1 MSESQTHDAKD
12 LRLNK
17 RLKDTPIAIVGMA
30 SLFANSRYLNEF
42 WDLIVDKIDAITE
55 VPADRWQVDD
65 YFDRDKKVADK
76 SYCKRGGFIPEVDF
90 NPMEFGLPPNILE
103 LTDSAQLLSLV
114 VAKEVLEDAGIREG
128 SGHDRDKIGITLGIG
143 GGQKIS
149 QSLNA
154 RLQYP
159 VLKKVFRESGL
170 SDDDSEMLIKKFQS
184 QYIHW
189 EENSFPGSLGN
200 VIAGRIANR
209 FDLGG
214 MNCVVDAACAGSLA
228 AVRMALTE
236 LTEGRADMMVTGGAC
251 TDNSAYMYMSF
262 SKTPA
267 FTVDEKIKPFD
278 ADSKGMMIG
287 EGIGMIA
294 LKRLEDAER
303 DGDKIYAV
311 IKGVG
316 ASSDGKFKSIYAPR
330 PEGQAKALRRA
341 YDDAGFPAH
350 TLGLMEAHGTGT
362 AAGDVAEFGGL
373 NIVMSEGNDE
383 RQHIALGSVK
393 SQVGHTKSTAGTAGL
408 IKAALALH
416 HKVLPPTIN
425 VVKPNPKMA
434 IEESPFYLS
443 TEPRPWMP
451 RPDGTPRR
459 AAVSSFGF
467 GGTNFHL
474 VMEEYRP
481 DHARAPYRL
490 RAAAVP
496 LLFAAATAEAL
507 LDELKALQLELN
519 QGNERFE
526 SLIAPYQLSG
536 EAVNPGWPR
545 LGLLAGNSQELK
557 DALDDAIGKLTSG
570 AGNWRSL
577 DMSFRA
583 AAMDEKAKVAALF
596 AGQGSQYLNMG
607 GELAM
612 LYPEMRAEFSVA
624 DAEFTRRG
632 YAGRHGF
639 GELSSLVFP
648 IPKFDAEAR
657 KADEAALTNTR
668 FAQSAIGAVSLGQF
682 EILKAAGFQF
692 DAVAGHSFGELS
704 ALRAAGVIDTDSYY
718 RLAFERGDAMASV
731 PEGKDAGT
739 MAAVILPSP
748 QHRNVLDKLLEKDPA
763 VVIANH
769 NSSSQLVLAGPTEAV
784 KAAVSALS
792 ADGIRAI
799 ELPVSGAFHTPL
811 VGHAHEPFA
820 AAIDKER
827 FSDASAPL
835 YANASGDKR
844 PLDGKSLKQSLKAQM
859 LEQVQFESQI
869 ESLYR
874 DGVRVFVEFG
884 PKNTLGRLVEAI
896 LGERSKGCLIVS
908 LDAQSVAGQAG
919 GRADS
924 KLKLAALELA
934 VAGFAIGNPDPYRQ
948 VLSAK
953 PVAKT
958 ALTIKLG
965 ASNYLSPA
973 TVERMA
979 AALKDG
985 KVSKQIEIVEKIVEK
1000 TQYVTQSVPSQ
1011 AAPAASQTTQHAGN
1025 APQQAVNASPSALD
1039 ALFAAQ
1045 QQLASLHQQFLA
1057 IPAQYSEGV
1066 QALIQQQLAL
1076 AAAGQSVPAAS
1087 ERALELFHQHQAETL
1102 RIHTEF
1108 MRAQAASSEQMLRS
1122 LTGQPFASQPV
1133 AATQQVAANA
1143 MAASAA
1149 QPLQPAVQQSAVQQ
1163 AVQPAPVVTKAQV
1176 AAEVTAPA
1184 EASAVTPIAAQVAN
1198 PAAAEVANPGATEVE
1213 RVMLQ
1218 VVADKTG
1225 YPTEML
1231 DLSMDMEAD
1240 LGIDSI
1246 KRVEILGTVQDE
1258 LPNLPELDAAA
1269 MAECRTLADIV
1280 KLMSASLPAATSAA
1294 VAMTAAPA
1302 ALSAVPLTVPV
1313 AVPVIGAAA
1322 APAAGAD
1329 EVKHTMLA
1337 VVADKTGYPTEMLDL
1352 SMDMEADLGIDSIKR
1367 VEILG
1372 TVQDA
1377 LPNLPELDAAAM
1389 AECRTLADIVNLM
1402 SASLPLATQAE
1413 AALVSTAL
1421 VSTATVNSAPVN
1433 TAQPSV
1439 SAADITHTMLS
1450 VVADKTGYPAEML
1463 DLAMDMEADLG
1474 IDSIKRVEILGTV
1487 QDALPNLP
1495 ELDAAAMAECR
1506 TLADIV
1512 NLMSASLTAEAPA
1525 VSQAPVSPLSLAEQA
1540 QASQPTPAADD
1551 ITRTMLAVV
1560 ADKTGYP
1567 TEMLD
1572 LAMDMEADLGID
1584 SIKRVEILG
1593 TVQDSL
1599 PNLPELDAAAMAEC
1613 RTLADIIAC
1622 FGGDSALNTV
1632 DNLAA
1637 NAVSAND
1644 TEVNDVAEA
1653 AVAEVAEVAEVAVA
1667 ADPVTEAPVS
1677 AENIEP
1683 DTETAAEA
1691 ETLAE
1696 IAEEAETKP
1705 DTNAAPVIA
1714 ETVEA
1719 ETVEAETQAE
1729 VETETEAKEQTAGFD
1744 ILAAELVA
1752 AVSETL
1758 NAAELPKA
1766 SSAAEL
1772 PKATSP
1778 EEHSP
1783 EPTNSPEPATNSPE
1797 PETGAEQERAAKAQ
1811 SAAMQPS
1818 KPAQASVKAAAA
1830 PSSQALPQPSPQD
1843 ILDTMLLTVADKTGY
1858 PVDMLDLAMDMEA
1871 DLGIDSI
1878 KRVEILGT
1886 VQENLPGL
1894 GEVDAAALAE
1904 CRTLGQIVETF
1915 ALPGNFSG
1923 QTDTGNAN
1931 TPALAPHTGV
1941 SLKKLPAAN
1950 RLEADS
1956 AAGLFAAD
1964 ARVIVLDDG
1973 HNAGILAGRLV
1984 AKGLDVTVVRPK
1996 ALATQSVLDASI
2008 DAHTL
2013 SDDSDDAVASFIT
2026 DIGEVSAFI
2035 HLQPQENITGVKQ
2048 GAPTDQNAFSDSAFN
2063 FVSLAFLFAKHLAT
2077 GFSAGSDQRRAFITA
2092 ARMDGKLG
2100 LGNRPCELNQAA
2112 LFGLTKTLAHEW
2124 PGAHCRALDVATEL
2138 DASAL
2143 ADAVLDALYGIDT
2156 ELEWGVSA
2164 DGRFG
2169 AIASELTGNSA
2180 KISLSSA
2187 DKILVT
2193 GGAKGVT
2200 LDCALALAKETGAHF
2215 ILAGRSKPIS
2225 AEDFPDWALGL
2236 KASEL
2241 KQAAIQELLA
2251 SGKRPLPKEVE
2262 ALIAPLISA
2271 LDIQSAI
2278 NRFEAVG
2285 ASAEYLPLD
2294 VANSDSVARALAPIQ
2309 AIAPITGLIHGAGV
2323 LADKLIQD
2331 KNLDELGRVFG
2342 TKVGGLKALLET
2354 LPNLELLALFSS
2366 AAGFYGNKG
2375 QSDYAMANEV
2385 LNKAAH
2391 QFGQNGMRRVV
2402 AFDWGPWDGGMVNE
2416 SLKKMFLERG
2426 VYVIPRDLG
2435 ANLFAEAVLRR
2446 DACQILVGSSM
2457 QGAGEQ
2463 QGLTAK
2469 KPDGHV
2475 SIGCSLQRHAMDIL
2489 KDHRLGGNSVLPTVC
2504 ALDWITSAAA
2514 NCFPLGGASWQVQDY
2529 RLLKGVVFD
2538 TDSKALLL
2546 TLSQADTGLIAKIEC
2561 DGRPQYEAS
2570 LVASAECEL
2579 PTHDSPAINPEPVA
2593 SGSALYLDGSLFH
2606 GPSLQVLGDVSA
2618 FDDSGLCLS
2627 YALSSSAGSD
2637 ANFAKLAQQDALL
2650 QSLLVWARLK
2660 YDAASLP
2667 ASLGTLTQIRE
2678 LANGETGHIRLWVKS
2693 HTSRQLTADVALYDA
2708 QGQLASA
2715 MENVRVTISKA
2726 LDKAFLSEHKQHDAP
2741 LAPAKG

>member
-65 YFDRDKKVADK
+65 YFDSDKKVADK

-114 VAKEVLEDAGIREG
+114 VAKEVLEDAGIGEG

-159 VLKKVFRESGL
+159 VLRKVFRESGL
-170 SDDDSEMLIKKFQS
+170 SDADSEMLIKKFQS

-236 LTEGRADMMVTGGAC
+236 LTEGRADMMLTGGAC

-373 NIVMSEGNDE
+373 NMVMSEGNDE

-451 RPDGTPRR
+451 RPDGIPRR

-474 VMEEYRP
+474 VMEEYQR
-481 DHARAPYRL
+481 DHGRAPYRL
-490 RAAAVP
+490 RTAPVP
-496 LLFAAATAEAL
+496 LLFAAPSVDAL
-507 LDELKALQLELN
+507 LGELKSLSLEL
-519 QGNERFE
+519 GSSNERFE
-526 SLIAPYQLSG
+526 SLVAPYTLKG
-536 EAVNPGWPR
+536 ETIDANWPR
-545 LGLLAGNSQELK
+545 LGLLAASTQDLK
-557 DALDDAIGKLTSG
+557 DSLDEAIGKISAG
-570 AGNWRSL
+570 AAHWRSL

-583 AAMDEKAKVAALF
+583 AAMDKKAKVAALF

-612 LYPEMRAEFSVA
+612 LYPEMRAEFSAA
-624 DAEFTRRG
+624 DAEFARRG

-648 IPKFDAEAR
+648 IPKFDTEAR

-682 EILKAAGFQF
+682 EILKAAGFSF

-704 ALRAAGVIDTDSYY
+704 ALRAAGVIDKDSYY

-748 QHRNVLDKLLEKDPA
+748 QHRNVLDTLLEKDPS

-769 NSSSQLVLAGPTEAV
+769 NSPTQLVLAGPTEAV
-784 KAAVSALS
+784 KATVSAL
-792 ADGIRAI
+792 ATEGIRAI

-811 VGHAHEPFA
+811 VGHAHAPFA

-827 FSDASAPL
+827 FIDAKATL

-884 PKNTLGRLVEAI
+884 PKNTLSRLVEAI
-896 LGERSKGCLIVS
+896 LGERSKDCLIVS
-908 LDAQSVAGQAG
+908 LDAQSAPSAGSH
-919 GRADS
+919 RADS

-934 VAGFAIGNPDPYRQ
+934 LAGFAIGNPDPYREH
-948 VLSAK
+948 LSHKPTAK
-953 PVAKT
+953 S
-958 ALTIKLG
+958 ALTIKLS
-965 ASNYLSPA
+965 ASNYISPA

-985 KVSKQIEIVEKIVEK
+985 EVSKQIEIVEKIVEK
-1000 TQYVTQSVPSQ
+1000 TQYV
-1011 AAPAASQTTQHAGN
+1011 AAPATQAGAQAPAAQAPVAASVGQ
-1025 APQQAVNASPSALD
+1025 APQVTQGGLD

-1045 QQLASLHQQFLA
+1045 QQLAALHQQFLA
-1057 IPAQYSEGV
+1057 IPTQYGEGV
-1066 QALIQQQLAL
+1066 QALMQQQLAL
-1076 AAAGQSVPAAS
+1076 AAAGQSVPAAT

-1122 LTGQPFASQPV
+1122 LAGQAYLPSNV
-1133 AATQQVAANA
+1133 AA
-1143 MAASAA
+1143 
-1149 QPLQPAVQQSAVQQ
+1149 
-1163 AVQPAPVVTKAQV
+1163 APV
-1176 AAEVTAPA
+1176 
-1184 EASAVTPIAAQVAN
+1184 
-1198 PAAAEVANPGATEVE
+1198 
-1213 RVMLQ
+1213 
-1218 VVADKTG
+1218 
-1225 YPTEML
+1225 
-1231 DLSMDMEAD
+1231 
-1240 LGIDSI
+1240 
-1246 KRVEILGTVQDE
+1246 
-1258 LPNLPELDAAA
+1258 
-1269 MAECRTLADIV
+1269 
-1280 KLMSASLPAATSAA
+1280 
-1294 VAMTAAPA
+1294 
-1302 ALSAVPLTVPV
+1302 SAVPLSPAPLSPVPINTAPV
-1313 AVPVIGAAA
+1313 ASTAAA
-1322 APAAGAD
+1322 VIPAAPVQSTATQVQSISAPGNVQTHVQAQVQAPAAVQTAQAAGTNAGANIQR
-1329 EVKHTMLA
+1329 VMLE
-1337 VVADKTGYPTEMLDL
+1337 VVAEKTGYPTEMLDL

-1377 LPNLPELDAAAM
+1377 LPSLPELDAAAMAECRTLADIVDLMQASLPANANVSAPVQDQAPVQVQVQAAAPAHQSAAADITQTMLTVVADKTGYPVEMLDLAMDMEADLGIDSIKRVEILGTVQDALPSLPELDAAAM

-1402 SASLPLATQAE
+1402 SASLPAATATTATAE
-1413 AALVSTAL
+1413 APQHQS
-1421 VSTATVNSAPVN
+1421 P
-1433 TAQPSV
+1433 
-1439 SAADITHTMLS
+1439 AADVTQTMLA

-1487 QDALPNLP
+1487 QDALPGLP

-1512 NLMSASLTAEAPA
+1512 NLMSASLPLATEAA
-1525 VSQAPVSPLSLAEQA
+1525 AQAQAPVST
-1540 QASQPTPAADD
+1540 QASGSTQAHASTQAPGSTQAPAASNGSAQTAPAAAD
-1551 ITRTMLAVV
+1551 ITQTMLAVV

-1567 TEMLD
+1567 AEMLE
-1572 LAMDMEADLGID
+1572 LSMDMEADLGID

-1593 TVQDSL
+1593 TVQDALPSL
-1599 PNLPELDAAAMAEC
+1599 SELDAAVLAEC
-1613 RTLADIIAC
+1613 RTLADIIGC
-1622 FGGDSALNTV
+1622 YG
-1632 DNLAA
+1632 AA
-1637 NAVSAND
+1637 PQTAQEPAAADATND
-1644 TEVNDVAEA
+1644 TTTDTAAVTKQPVEAVVEAVAETTEKTAAETAVETPAAEKDFSEQTAALMA
-1653 AVAEVAEVAEVAVA
+1653 AVAETFQPEAIIATDALKPEASAPEALTEASAAADAATEVAT
-1667 ADPVTEAPVS
+1667 ADVS
-1677 AENIEP
+1677 API
-1683 DTETAAEA
+1683 
-1691 ETLAE
+1691 
-1696 IAEEAETKP
+1696 
-1705 DTNAAPVIA
+1705 
-1714 ETVEA
+1714 
-1719 ETVEAETQAE
+1719 
-1729 VETETEAKEQTAGFD
+1729 
-1744 ILAAELVA
+1744 
-1752 AVSETL
+1752 
-1758 NAAELPKA
+1758 
-1766 SSAAEL
+1766 
-1772 PKATSP
+1772 
-1778 EEHSP
+1778 
-1783 EPTNSPEPATNSPE
+1783 PA
-1797 PETGAEQERAAKAQ
+1797 
-1811 SAAMQPS
+1811 
-1818 KPAQASVKAAAA
+1818 
-1830 PSSQALPQPSPQD
+1830 PSPQQV
-1843 ILDTMLLTVADKTGY
+1843 LDTMLSVVAEKTGY

-1886 VQENLPGL
+1886 VQDRLPGL
-1894 GEVDAAALAE
+1894 AEVDAAALTE
-1904 CRTLGQIVETF
+1904 CRTLGQIVDTF
-1915 ALPGNFSG
+1915 SLPSEFSG
-1923 QTDTGNAN
+1923 QADEQTALE
-1931 TPALAPHTGV
+1931 LAPHTGV
-1941 SLKKLPAAN
+1941 SLKKLPAAD

-1956 AAGLFAAD
+1956 ASSLFAANG
-1964 ARVIVLDDG
+1964 RVIILDDG
-1973 HNAGILAGRLV
+1973 HNAGVLAGRLSG
-1984 AKGLDVTVVRPK
+1984 KGLEVTVVRAK

-2008 DAHTL
+2008 AAQTL
-2013 SDDSDDAVASFIT
+2013 TDDSDEAVAELVRSV
-2026 DIGEVSAFI
+2026 GEVSAFI
-2035 HLQPQENITGVKQ
+2035 HLQPQDTAESKNESKNESKTEQ
-2048 GAPTDQNAFSDSAFN
+2048 ADDCYFSDAAFAK
-2063 FVSLAFLFAKHLAT
+2063 VSLAFLFAKHLAA
-2077 GFSAGSDQRRAFITA
+2077 GFSASSDKRRAFITA

-2100 LGNRPCELNQAA
+2100 LGDRPFELNQAA

-2124 PGAHCRALDVATEL
+2124 PTAHCRALDVAPEL
-2138 DASAL
+2138 DAAAL
-2143 ADAVLDALYGIDT
+2143 ADAVIDALYGVDNGSNT
-2156 ELEWGVSA
+2156 ELEWGISSE
-2164 DGRFG
+2164 GRFG
-2169 AIASELTGNSA
+2169 LIVSELTENHP
-2180 KISLSSA
+2180 KTSLNSA

-2215 ILAGRSKPIS
+2215 ILAGRSKALPA
-2225 AEDFPDWALGL
+2225 AEFPSWARGL
-2236 KASEL
+2236 DAKAL

-2251 SGKRPLPKEVE
+2251 SGKRPLPKDVE
-2262 ALIAPLISA
+2262 AMIAPLISA
-2271 LDIQSAI
+2271 IEIQNAVQ
-2278 NRFEAVG
+2278 RFDAVG
-2285 ASAEYLPLD
+2285 ASAEYLALD
-2294 VANSDSVARALAPIQ
+2294 VSSAAAVEQALSPIQ
-2309 AIAPITGLIHGAGV
+2309 ALAPITGLIHGAGV

-2331 KNLDELGRVFG
+2331 KNLDELNRVVG
-2342 TKVGGLKALLET
+2342 TKVGGLSALLDV
-2354 LPNLELLALFSS
+2354 LKDLRLVALFSS

-2391 QFGQNGMRRVV
+2391 RLGNSGNRRVV

-2416 SLKKMFLERG
+2416 SLKKMFTERG

-2435 ANLFAEAVLRR
+2435 ANLFAEAVQRR
-2446 DACQILVGSSM
+2446 SACQILVGSSM
-2457 QGAGEQ
+2457 QGSGKAGDQ
-2463 QGLTAK
+2463 QAPSAK
-2469 KPDGHV
+2469 KPDGHSV
-2475 SIGCSLQRHAMDIL
+2475 SIGCSIQRQALGIL
-2489 KDHRLGGNSVLPTVC
+2489 ADHQLGGNSVLPTVC
-2504 ALDWITSAAA
+2504 ALNWIRRAA
-2514 NCFPLGGASWQVQDY
+2514 NSSFPQPDNGWQIADY

-2538 TDSKALLL
+2538 SDEKQL
-2546 TLSQADTGLIAKIEC
+2546 TLTLTTTETGLNAQIDS
-2561 DGRPQYEAS
+2561 DGRPQYQANLNLGAAGTESSIPVTDKA
-2570 LVASAECEL
+2570 VSAKK
-2579 PTHDSPAINPEPVA
+2579 PVIT
-2593 SGSALYLDGSLFH
+2593 GSQLYQDASLFH
-2606 GPSLQVLGDVSA
+2606 GPSLQVIGDVQR
-2618 FDDSGLCLS
+2618 FDDSGLYCS
-2627 YALSSSAGSD
+2627 YALPLPFSADTD
-2637 ANFAKLAQQDALL
+2637 ADYAELAQQDALL
-2650 QSLLVWARLK
+2650 QALLVWARLK

-2667 ASLGTLTQIRE
+2667 ASLGKLTQQRVIGH
-2678 LANGETGHIRLWVKS
+2678 GETGHIRLWVKTHS
-2693 HTSRQLTADVALYDA
+2693 SRQLSADVALYDGA
-2708 QGQLASA
+2708 GKLACA
-2715 MENVRVTISKA
+2715 MEGARVTISKS
-2726 LDKAFLSEHKQHDAP
+2726 LDKAFANGNKGTEAQAAK
-2741 LAPAKG
+2741 PAKG

>member
-65 YFDRDKKVADK
+65 YFDSDKKVADK

-114 VAKEVLEDAGIREG
+114 VAKEVLEDAGIGEG

-159 VLKKVFRESGL
+159 VLKKVFSESGL

-236 LTEGRADMMVTGGAC
+236 LTEGRADMMLTGGAC

-267 FTVDEKIKPFD
+267 FTVDEQIKPFD

-373 NIVMSEGNDE
+373 NMVMSEGNSE

-434 IEESPFYLS
+434 IEDSPFYLS

-451 RPDGTPRR
+451 RPDGIPRR

-474 VMEEYRP
+474 VMEEYQR
-481 DHARAPYRL
+481 DHGRTPYRL
-490 RAAAVP
+490 RTAPVP
-496 LLFAAATAEAL
+496 LLFAAPSVDAL
-507 LDELKALQLELN
+507 LGELKSLSLEL
-519 QGNERFE
+519 GSSNERFE
-526 SLIAPYQLSG
+526 SLVAPFTLKA
-536 EAVNPGWPR
+536 ETIDANWPR
-545 LGLLAGNSQELK
+545 LGLLAASTQELK
-557 DALDDAIGKLTSG
+557 DSLDEAIGKISAG
-570 AGNWRSL
+570 AAHWRSL

-583 AAMDEKAKVAALF
+583 AAMDKKAKVAALF

-607 GELAM
+607 SELAM
-612 LYPEMRAEFSVA
+612 LYPEMRAEFSAA
-624 DAEFTRRG
+624 DGEFARRG

-639 GELSSLVFP
+639 GELSSRVFP
-648 IPKFDAEAR
+648 IPKFDTESR

-682 EILKAAGFQF
+682 EILKAAGFSF

-704 ALRAAGVIDTDSYY
+704 ALRAAGVIDKDSYY

-739 MAAVILPSP
+739 MAAVILSSP

-769 NSSSQLVLAGPTEAV
+769 NSPTQLVLAGPTEAV
-784 KAAVSALS
+784 KAVVSSLA
-792 ADGIRAI
+792 AEGIRAI

-811 VGHAHEPFA
+811 VGHAHAPFA

-827 FSDASAPL
+827 FIDAKATL

-874 DGVRVFVEFG
+874 DGVRIFVEFG
-884 PKNTLGRLVEAI
+884 PKNTLSRLVEAI
-896 LGERSKGCLIVS
+896 LGERSRDCLIVS
-908 LDAQSVAGQAG
+908 LDAQSAQSAGSH
-919 GRADS
+919 RADS

-934 VAGFAIGNPDPYRQ
+934 LAGFAIGNPDPYREH
-948 VLSAK
+948 LSHKPKAK
-953 PVAKT
+953 S
-958 ALTIKLG
+958 ALTIKLS
-965 ASNYLSPA
+965 ASNYISPA
-973 TVERMA
+973 TAERMA

-985 KVSKQIEIVEKIVEK
+985 EVSKQIEIVEKIVEK
-1000 TQYVTQSVPSQ
+1000 TQYVEAPAIQAGAQTPAAQAPV
-1011 AAPAASQTTQHAGN
+1011 AAPVGQ
-1025 APQQAVNASPSALD
+1025 APQVTQGGLD

-1045 QQLASLHQQFLA
+1045 QQLAALHQQFLA
-1057 IPAQYSEGV
+1057 IPTQYGEGV
-1066 QALIQQQLAL
+1066 QALMQKQLEL
-1076 AAAGQSVPAAS
+1076 AAAGQSVPAAT

-1122 LTGQPFASQPV
+1122 LAGQAHVPSNIAVAPV
-1133 AATQQVAANA
+1133 SAAPVSAATL
-1143 MAASAA
+1143 S
-1149 QPLQPAVQQSAVQQ
+1149 
-1163 AVQPAPVVTKAQV
+1163 PAPVSS
-1176 AAEVTAPA
+1176 APV
-1184 EASAVTPIAAQVAN
+1184 ST
-1198 PAAAEVANPGATEVE
+1198 
-1213 RVMLQ
+1213 
-1218 VVADKTG
+1218 
-1225 YPTEML
+1225 
-1231 DLSMDMEAD
+1231 
-1240 LGIDSI
+1240 
-1246 KRVEILGTVQDE
+1246 
-1258 LPNLPELDAAA
+1258 
-1269 MAECRTLADIV
+1269 
-1280 KLMSASLPAATSAA
+1280 AA
-1294 VAMTAAPA
+1294 VTAAPA
-1302 ALSAVPLTVPV
+1302 AATVMPAATAQSAASAPVQNAASAPVQSMSVAATVQAQVQDPV
-1313 AVPVIGAAA
+1313 AVQTVQATDTN
-1322 APAAGAD
+1322 AGANIQR
-1329 EVKHTMLA
+1329 VMLE
-1337 VVADKTGYPTEMLDL
+1337 VVAEKTGYPTEMLDL

-1377 LPNLPELDAAAM
+1377 LPSLPELDAAAM
-1389 AECRTLADIVNLM
+1389 AECRTLMDIVDLM
-1402 SASLPLATQAE
+1402 QASLPNAANVSAAAQAQTQVQIQAQAQTQVQPPVQAQ
-1413 AALVSTAL
+1413 AAAP
-1421 VSTATVNSAPVN
+1421 AHQSA
-1433 TAQPSV
+1433 
-1439 SAADITHTMLS
+1439 AADITHTMLA

-1487 QDALPNLP
+1487 QDALPSLP

-1512 NLMSASLTAEAPA
+1512 NLMSASLPA
-1525 VSQAPVSPLSLAEQA
+1525 AATTE
-1540 QASQPTPAADD
+1540 ASQHQSPAADV
-1551 ITRTMLAVV
+1551 TQTMLAVV

-1567 TEMLD
+1567 AEMLD

-1593 TVQDSL
+1593 TVQDAL
-1599 PNLPELDAAAMAEC
+1599 PSLPELDAAAMAEC
-1613 RTLADIIAC
+1613 RTLADIVNLMSASLPLATEAAQAQVPAATAQAAVAADTVAVDAGAADADQITQTMLAVVADKTGYPAEMLELSMDMEADLGIDSIKRVEILGTVQDALPNLPQLDAAVLAECRTLADIIGC
-1622 FGGDSALNTV
+1622 FGVSTASESAAIVTP
-1632 DNLAA
+1632 AA
-1637 NAVSAND
+1637 VEQAAVTEQQNAAG
-1644 TEVNDVAEA
+1644 AEKDLSEETAALMA
-1653 AVAEVAEVAEVAVA
+1653 AVAETFQ
-1667 ADPVTEAPVS
+1667 PEAII
-1677 AENIEP
+1677 AT
-1683 DTETAAEA
+1683 DTPAPEASAAEA
-1691 ETLAE
+1691 L
-1696 IAEEAETKP
+1696 
-1705 DTNAAPVIA
+1705 
-1714 ETVEA
+1714 
-1719 ETVEAETQAE
+1719 
-1729 VETETEAKEQTAGFD
+1729 TEASAEAP
-1744 ILAAELVA
+1744 AATEVATEVA
-1752 AVSETL
+1752 ATEI
-1758 NAAELPKA
+1758 
-1766 SSAAEL
+1766 SA
-1772 PKATSP
+1772 PI
-1778 EEHSP
+1778 
-1783 EPTNSPEPATNSPE
+1783 PA
-1797 PETGAEQERAAKAQ
+1797 
-1811 SAAMQPS
+1811 
-1818 KPAQASVKAAAA
+1818 
-1830 PSSQALPQPSPQD
+1830 PSPQQV
-1843 ILDTMLLTVADKTGY
+1843 LDTMLSVVAEKTGY

-1886 VQENLPGL
+1886 VQDRLPGL
-1894 GEVDAAALAE
+1894 AEVDAAALTE
-1904 CRTLGQIVETF
+1904 CRTLGQIVDTF
-1915 ALPGNFSG
+1915 SLPSEFSG
-1923 QTDTGNAN
+1923 QADEQTALE
-1931 TPALAPHTGV
+1931 LAPHTGV
-1941 SLKKLPAAN
+1941 SLKKLPAAD

-1956 AAGLFAAD
+1956 ASSLFAANG
-1964 ARVIVLDDG
+1964 RVIILDDG
-1973 HNAGILAGRLV
+1973 HNAGVLAGRLSG
-1984 AKGLDVTVVRPK
+1984 KGLEVTVVRPRS
-1996 ALATQSVLDASI
+1996 LATQSVLDASI
-2008 DAHTL
+2008 AAQTL
-2013 SDDSDDAVASFIT
+2013 TDDSDDAVAELVRSL
-2026 DIGEVSAFI
+2026 GEVSAFI
-2035 HLQPQENITGVKQ
+2035 HLQPQDTAESKNESKNESKSEQADGCY
-2048 GAPTDQNAFSDSAFN
+2048 FSDAAFAK
-2063 FVSLAFLFAKHLAT
+2063 VSLAFLFAKHLAA
-2077 GFSAGSDQRRAFITA
+2077 GFSASSDKRRAFITA

-2100 LGNRPCELNQAA
+2100 LGNSPFELNQAA

-2124 PGAHCRALDVATEL
+2124 PTAHCRALDVAPEL
-2138 DASAL
+2138 DAAAL
-2143 ADAVLDALYGIDT
+2143 ADAVIDALYGVDNGSNA
-2156 ELEWGVSA
+2156 ELEWSISSE
-2164 DGRFG
+2164 GRFG
-2169 AIASELTGNSA
+2169 LIASELTENHP
-2180 KISLSSA
+2180 KTSLNSA

-2215 ILAGRSKPIS
+2215 ILAGRSKALPA
-2225 AEDFPDWALGL
+2225 AEFPSWARGL
-2236 KASEL
+2236 DAKAL

-2251 SGKRPLPKEVE
+2251 SGKRPQPKDVE
-2262 ALIAPLISA
+2262 AMIAPLISA
-2271 LDIQSAI
+2271 IDIQNAVQ
-2278 NRFEAVG
+2278 RFDAVG
-2285 ASAEYLPLD
+2285 ASAEYLALD
-2294 VANSDSVARALAPIQ
+2294 VSSAAAVAQTLSPIQ
-2309 AIAPITGLIHGAGV
+2309 ALAPITGLIHGAGV

-2331 KNLDELGRVFG
+2331 KNLDELNRVVG
-2342 TKVGGLKALLET
+2342 TKVGGLRALLDV
-2354 LPNLELLALFSS
+2354 LKDLRLVALFSS

-2391 QFGQNGMRRVV
+2391 RLGNSGNRRVV

-2416 SLKKMFLERG
+2416 SLKKMFTERG

-2435 ANLFAEAVLRR
+2435 ANLFAEAVQRR
-2446 DACQILVGSSM
+2446 DANQILVGSSM
-2457 QGAGEQ
+2457 QGNKQE
-2463 QGLTAK
+2463 LSVK
-2469 KPDGHV
+2469 KPDGHSV
-2475 SIGCSLQRHAMDIL
+2475 SIGCSIQRQALGIL
-2489 KDHRLGGNSVLPTVC
+2489 ADHQLGGNSVLPTVC
-2504 ALDWITSAAA
+2504 ALNWIRRAA
-2514 NCFPLGGASWQVQDY
+2514 NSSFPQSDNGWQIADY

-2538 TDSKALLL
+2538 SDEKQL
-2546 TLSQADTGLIAKIEC
+2546 TLTLTATQSGLNAQIDS
-2561 DGRPQYEAS
+2561 DGRPQYQANLSPGGAGAESSIPATDK
-2570 LVASAECEL
+2570 AISAKK
-2579 PTHDSPAINPEPVA
+2579 PVIT
-2593 SGSALYLDGSLFH
+2593 GSQLYQDASLFH
-2606 GPSLQVLGDVSA
+2606 GPSLQVIGDVQR
-2618 FDDSGLCLS
+2618 FDDSGLYCS
-2627 YALSSSAGSD
+2627 YTLPLPFSADTD
-2637 ANFAKLAQQDALL
+2637 ADYAELAQQDALL
-2650 QSLLVWARLK
+2650 QALLVWARLK

-2667 ASLGTLTQIRE
+2667 ASLGKLTQQRVIGH
-2678 LANGETGHIRLWVKS
+2678 GETGHIRLWVKAHS
-2693 HTSRQLTADVALYDA
+2693 SRQLSADVALYDA
-2708 QGQLASA
+2708 EGKLACA
-2715 MENVRVTISKA
+2715 MEGAKVTISKS
-2726 LDKAFLSEHKQHDAP
+2726 LDKAFANGNKGTETQAAK
-2741 LAPAKG
+2741 PAKG

>member
-55 VPADRWQVDD
+55 VPADRWLVDD
-65 YFDRDKKVADK
+65 YFDSDKKVADK

-114 VAKEVLEDAGIREG
+114 VAKEVLEDAGIGEG

-170 SDDDSEMLIKKFQS
+170 SDDNSEMLIKKFQS

-236 LTEGRADMMVTGGAC
+236 LTEGRADMMLTGGAC

-373 NIVMSEGNDE
+373 NMVMSEGNSE

-434 IEESPFYLS
+434 IEDSPFYLS

-451 RPDGTPRR
+451 RPDGIPRR

-474 VMEEYRP
+474 VMEEYQP
-481 DHARAPYRL
+481 DHGRTPYRL
-490 RAAAVP
+490 RTAPVP
-496 LLFAAATAEAL
+496 LLFAAPSVDAL
-507 LDELKALQLELN
+507 LGELKSLSLEL
-519 QGNERFE
+519 GSSNERFE
-526 SLIAPYQLSG
+526 SLVAPFTLKA
-536 EAVNPGWPR
+536 ETIDANWPR
-545 LGLLAGNSQELK
+545 LGLLAASTQELK
-557 DALDDAIGKLTSG
+557 DSLDEAIGKISAG
-570 AGNWRSL
+570 APHWRSL

-583 AAMDEKAKVAALF
+583 AAMDKKAKVAALF

-612 LYPEMRAEFSVA
+612 LYPEMRAEFSAA
-624 DAEFTRRG
+624 DGEFARRG

-639 GELSSLVFP
+639 GELSSRVFP
-648 IPKFDAEAR
+648 IPKFDTESR

-682 EILKAAGFQF
+682 EILKAAGFSF

-704 ALRAAGVIDTDSYY
+704 ALRAAGVIDKDSYY

-769 NSSSQLVLAGPTEAV
+769 NSPTQLVLAGPTDALKAV
-784 KAAVSALS
+784 VSSLAAE
-792 ADGIRAI
+792 GIRAI

-811 VGHAHEPFA
+811 VGHAHAPFA

-827 FSDASAPL
+827 FIDAKATL

-884 PKNTLGRLVEAI
+884 PKNTLSRLVEAI
-896 LGERSKGCLIVS
+896 LGERSRDCLIVS
-908 LDAQSVAGQAG
+908 LDAQSAQSAGSH
-919 GRADS
+919 RADS

-934 VAGFAIGNPDPYRQ
+934 LAGFAIGNPDPYREH
-948 VLSAK
+948 LSHKPKAK
-953 PVAKT
+953 S
-958 ALTIKLG
+958 ALTIKLS
-965 ASNYLSPA
+965 ASNYISPA
-973 TVERMA
+973 TAERMA

-985 KVSKQIEIVEKIVEK
+985 EVSKQIEIVEKIVEK
-1000 TQYVTQSVPSQ
+1000 TQYVE
-1011 AAPAASQTTQHAGN
+1011 APAIQAGAQTPAVQAPVASQVGQ
-1025 APQQAVNASPSALD
+1025 APQVTQGGLD

-1045 QQLASLHQQFLA
+1045 QQLAALHQQFLA
-1057 IPAQYSEGV
+1057 IPTQYGEGV
-1066 QALIQQQLAL
+1066 QALMQKQLEL
-1076 AAAGQSVPAAS
+1076 AAAGQSVPAAT

-1122 LTGQPFASQPV
+1122 LAGQAYVPSNIVVAPVSAAAVTAVPAAATVMPAATAQSAASDPVQSAASAPVQSMSV
-1133 AATQQVAANA
+1133 AATVQAQVQAPVALQ
-1143 MAASAA
+1143 AA
-1149 QPLQPAVQQSAVQQ
+1149 Q
-1163 AVQPAPVVTKAQV
+1163 
-1176 AAEVTAPA
+1176 AADTNAG
-1184 EASAVTPIAAQVAN
+1184 AN
-1198 PAAAEVANPGATEVE
+1198 IQ
-1213 RVMLQ
+1213 RVMLE
-1218 VVADKTG
+1218 VVA
-1225 YPTEML
+1225 E
-1231 DLSMDMEAD
+1231 
-1240 LGIDSI
+1240 
-1246 KRVEILGTVQDE
+1246 
-1258 LPNLPELDAAA
+1258 
-1269 MAECRTLADIV
+1269 
-1280 KLMSASLPAATSAA
+1280 
-1294 VAMTAAPA
+1294 
-1302 ALSAVPLTVPV
+1302 
-1313 AVPVIGAAA
+1313 
-1322 APAAGAD
+1322 
-1329 EVKHTMLA
+1329 
-1337 VVADKTGYPTEMLDL
+1337 KTGYPTEMLDL

-1377 LPNLPELDAAAM
+1377 LPSLPELDAAAM

-1402 SASLPLATQAE
+1402 SASLPLATE
-1413 AALVSTAL
+1413 AAQVQVPA
-1421 VSTATVNSAPVN
+1421 A
-1433 TAQPSV
+1433 TAQAAV
-1439 SAADITHTMLS
+1439 AVDAGAADADQITQTMLAVVADKTGYPVEMLDLAMDMEADLGIDS
-1450 VVADKTGYPAEML
+1450 IKRVEILGTVQDALPSLPELDAAAMAECRTLADIVNLMSTSLPAAATTEAPQHQSPAADVTQTMLAVVADKTGYPAEML

-1487 QDALPNLP
+1487 QDALPSLP

-1512 NLMSASLTAEAPA
+1512 NLMSASLPLATEAAQVQVPA
-1525 VSQAPVSPLSLAEQA
+1525 ATA
-1540 QASQPTPAADD
+1540 QAAVAVDAGAADAD
-1551 ITRTMLAVV
+1551 QITQTMLAVV

-1567 TEMLD
+1567 AEMLE
-1572 LAMDMEADLGID
+1572 LSMDMEADLGID

-1593 TVQDSL
+1593 TVQDAL
-1599 PNLPELDAAAMAEC
+1599 PNLPQLDAAVLAEC
-1613 RTLADIIAC
+1613 RTLADIIGC
-1622 FGGDSALNTV
+1622 FGVSTASESAAIVTP
-1632 DNLAA
+1632 AA
-1637 NAVSAND
+1637 VEQEAAAVEQAAVTEQQNAAG
-1644 TEVNDVAEA
+1644 AEKDLSEETAALMA
-1653 AVAEVAEVAEVAVA
+1653 AVAETFQPEAIIATDAPEPEASAPEALTEASAEASSVAEVATEVAA
-1667 ADPVTEAPVS
+1667 TEISAP
-1677 AENIEP
+1677 I
-1683 DTETAAEA
+1683 
-1691 ETLAE
+1691 
-1696 IAEEAETKP
+1696 
-1705 DTNAAPVIA
+1705 
-1714 ETVEA
+1714 
-1719 ETVEAETQAE
+1719 
-1729 VETETEAKEQTAGFD
+1729 
-1744 ILAAELVA
+1744 
-1752 AVSETL
+1752 
-1758 NAAELPKA
+1758 
-1766 SSAAEL
+1766 
-1772 PKATSP
+1772 
-1778 EEHSP
+1778 
-1783 EPTNSPEPATNSPE
+1783 PA
-1797 PETGAEQERAAKAQ
+1797 
-1811 SAAMQPS
+1811 
-1818 KPAQASVKAAAA
+1818 
-1830 PSSQALPQPSPQD
+1830 PSPQQV
-1843 ILDTMLLTVADKTGY
+1843 LDTMLSVVAEKTGY

-1886 VQENLPGL
+1886 VQDRLPGL
-1894 GEVDAAALAE
+1894 AEVDAAALTE
-1904 CRTLGQIVETF
+1904 CRTLGQIVDTF
-1915 ALPGNFSG
+1915 SLPSEFSG
-1923 QTDTGNAN
+1923 QADELTALE
-1931 TPALAPHTGV
+1931 LAPHTGV
-1941 SLKKLPAAN
+1941 SLKKLPAAD

-1956 AAGLFAAD
+1956 ASSLFAANG
-1964 ARVIVLDDG
+1964 RVIILDDG
-1973 HNAGILAGRLV
+1973 HNAGVLAGRLSG
-1984 AKGLDVTVVRPK
+1984 KGLEVTVVRPRS
-1996 ALATQSVLDASI
+1996 LATQSVLDASI
-2008 DAHTL
+2008 AAQTL
-2013 SDDSDDAVASFIT
+2013 TDDSDDAVAELVRSL
-2026 DIGEVSAFI
+2026 GEVSAFI
-2035 HLQPQENITGVKQ
+2035 HLQPQDTAESKNEPKNESKNEQADGCY
-2048 GAPTDQNAFSDSAFN
+2048 FSDSAFAK
-2063 FVSLAFLFAKHLAT
+2063 VSLAFLFAKHLAA
-2077 GFSAGSDQRRAFITA
+2077 GFSASSDKRRAFITA

-2100 LGNRPCELNQAA
+2100 LGNSPFELNQAA

-2124 PGAHCRALDVATEL
+2124 PTAHCRALDVAPEL
-2138 DASAL
+2138 DAAAL
-2143 ADAVLDALYGIDT
+2143 ADAVIDALYGVDNGSNA
-2156 ELEWGVSA
+2156 ELEWSISSE
-2164 DGRFG
+2164 GRFG
-2169 AIASELTGNSA
+2169 LIASELTE
-2180 KISLSSA
+2180 KHPKTSLNSA

-2215 ILAGRSKPIS
+2215 ILAGRSKALPA
-2225 AEDFPDWALGL
+2225 AEFPSWAKGL
-2236 KASEL
+2236 DAKAL

-2251 SGKRPLPKEVE
+2251 SGKRPQPKDVE
-2262 ALIAPLISA
+2262 AMIAPLISA
-2271 LDIQSAI
+2271 IEIQNAVQ
-2278 NRFEAVG
+2278 RFDAVG
-2285 ASAEYLPLD
+2285 ASAEYLALD
-2294 VANSDSVARALAPIQ
+2294 VSSAAAVAQTLSPIQ
-2309 AIAPITGLIHGAGV
+2309 ALAPITGLIHGAGV

-2331 KNLDELGRVFG
+2331 KNLDELNRVVG
-2342 TKVGGLKALLET
+2342 TKVGGLRALLDV
-2354 LPNLELLALFSS
+2354 LKDLRLVALFSS

-2391 QFGQNGMRRVV
+2391 RLGNSGNRRVV

-2416 SLKKMFLERG
+2416 SLKKMFTERG

-2435 ANLFAEAVLRR
+2435 ANLFAEAVQRR
-2446 DACQILVGSSM
+2446 SACQILVGSSM
-2457 QGAGEQ
+2457 QGNKQE
-2463 QGLTAK
+2463 LSVK
-2469 KPDGHV
+2469 KPDGHSV
-2475 SIGCSLQRHAMDIL
+2475 SIGCSIQRQALGIL
-2489 KDHRLGGNSVLPTVC
+2489 ADHQLGGNSVLPTVC
-2504 ALDWITSAAA
+2504 ALNWIRRAA
-2514 NCFPLGGASWQVQDY
+2514 NSSFPQPDNGWQIADY

-2538 TDSKALLL
+2538 SDEKQL
-2546 TLSQADTGLIAKIEC
+2546 TLTLTATQSGLNAQIDS
-2561 DGRPQYEAS
+2561 DGRPQYQANLSPGGAGAESSIPATDK
-2570 LVASAECEL
+2570 AISAKK
-2579 PTHDSPAINPEPVA
+2579 PVIT
-2593 SGSALYLDGSLFH
+2593 GNQLYQDASLFH
-2606 GPSLQVLGDVSA
+2606 GPSLQVIGDVQR
-2618 FDDSGLCLS
+2618 FDDSGLYCS
-2627 YALSSSAGSD
+2627 YTLPLPFSADTD
-2637 ANFAKLAQQDALL
+2637 ADYAELAQQDALL
-2650 QSLLVWARLK
+2650 QALLVWARLK

-2667 ASLGTLTQIRE
+2667 ASLGKLTQQRVIGH
-2678 LANGETGHIRLWVKS
+2678 GETGHIRLWVKAHS
-2693 HTSRQLTADVALYDA
+2693 SRQLSADVALYDA
-2708 QGQLASA
+2708 EGKLACA
-2715 MENVRVTISKA
+2715 MEGARVTISKS
-2726 LDKAFLSEHKQHDAP
+2726 LDKAFANGNKGTETQAAK
-2741 LAPAKG
+2741 PAKG